1 MSPDPRRGLVTL
13 YDWSTGLAGSHES
26 GASNETALGGA
37 ARSRM
42 TSAVNNSLPV
52 SLRETTFAHKD
63 SRLIRKPSKSEHSTP
78 RPTMRRE
85 SAALSPITNVLHNPT
100 KAGVFSHF
108 IDGRAMSIVSLKNI
122 GGLGKESV
130 STTRKHVTFLDSLC
144 NSPSKSTASSDS
156 DSEVHLDESINDDS
170 FHGYQSILPTGRST
184 DASHRTST
192 LVRRTSYRSVFPPI
206 VASPRVRESPRKT
219 HRATVIDIYLPTA
232 VDGSETASLGP
243 DDASSPREGP
253 GSLTGNMFRPMYTR
267 RGVKWTRSLDATS
280 TSSEEDI
287 TSMPSPRDTSTSPKK
302 TPRRTASSPV
312 HINNVTLP

>member
-13 YDWSTGLAGSHES
+13 YDWSTGLADSHES

-42 TSAVNNSLPV
+42 TSAVNYSLPV

-63 SRLIRKPSKSEHSTP
+63 SRVIRKPSKSEHSTP
-78 RPTMRRE
+78 RPMMRRE
-85 SAALSPITNVLHNPT
+85 SMALSPITNFLHNPT

-122 GGLGKESV
+122 GGKESV
-130 STTRKHVTFLDSLC
+130 STTRKHVTFSDSLC
-144 NSPSKSTASSDS
+144 NSPSKSTTSSDS

-170 FHGYQSILPTGRST
+170 FHGDQSILPTGRST
-184 DASHRTST
+184 DAPQRTST

-232 VDGSETASLGP
+232 GDGSETASLGP
-243 DDASSPREGP
+243 DDASSSREAP
-253 GSLTGNMFRPMYTR
+253 GSLTGNIFRPMYTR

-280 TSSEEDI
+280 TSSEEGI
-287 TSMPSPRDTSTSPKK
+287 TSMPSPRDT
-302 TPRRTASSPV
+302 
-312 HINNVTLP
+312 